1 MSGAVAS
8 APAQGRPSVAAPL
21 GTSWRPLSE
30 GPRPPTRLR
39 ASAATA
45 VRARARADLELVTHL
60 RIGASGRCARKP
72 WIQAACFAAS
82 APELGL
88 AGWLPRLLG
97 TVLCEFPLGECGA
110 CACYEARL
118 FSRRGSSF
126 ERDARPL
133 RRASAVHRSRNL
145 VWTLLTRL
153 RGARLLEFRGGS
165 SPPRRRDARPAL
177 SRISFGLRMEYHSAD
192 CASNRLCARAFY
204 NARAVSLYCVTLSE
218 FAPLQASCLRVW
230 NARKSRPHPKA
241 GALTTSEPRLGGT
254 SGYLVD
260 PASSHML
267 VSKIKPCMSKYKR
280 LVL

>member
-21 GTSWRPLSE
+21 GTSWRPLFE

-118 FSRRGSSF
+118 FSRGGSSF

-153 RGARLLEFRGGS
+153 RGARLLEFRGAS

-192 CASNRLCARAFY
+192 CASNRLCARAFLMLEQCHVY
-204 NARAVSLYCVTLSE
+204 VSHSLSLHHCKLLASGCGTLARA
-218 FAPLQASCLRVW
+218 
-230 NARKSRPHPKA
+230 ARARRRGP
-241 GALTTSEPRLGGT
+241 
-254 SGYLVD
+254 
-260 PASSHML
+260 
-267 VSKIKPCMSKYKR
+267 
-280 LVL
+280 

>member
-1 MSGAVAS
+1 MVSNGLNRKAQNAKPCGCTHIVRLRTHMKCAACINEEMLYLSDWRACVLIAVETTDKE
-8 APAQGRPSVAAPL
+8 L
-21 GTSWRPLSE
+21 E

-153 RGARLLEFRGGS
+153 RGARLLEFRGAS

-204 NARAVSLYCVTLSE
+204 YARAVTFVSHSLSLHHCKLLASGCGTL
-218 FAPLQASCLRVW
+218 
-230 NARKSRPHPKA
+230 ARAAHTRRRGP
-241 GALTTSEPRLGGT
+241 
-254 SGYLVD
+254 
-260 PASSHML
+260 
-267 VSKIKPCMSKYKR
+267 
-280 LVL
+280 

>member
-21 GTSWRPLSE
+21 GTSWRPLFE

-45 VRARARADLELVTHL
+45 VRARARADRELVTHL

-88 AGWLPRLLG
+88 AGWLPRRLG

-118 FSRRGSSF
+118 FSRGGSSF

-153 RGARLLEFRGGS
+153 RGARLLEFRGAS

-192 CASNRLCARAFY
+192 CASNRLCARALICPSSDI
-204 NARAVSLYCVTLSE
+204 RVTLSE
-218 FAPLQASCLRVW
+218 FAPLQASCLRVR
-230 NARKSRPHPKA
+230 NARKSRPRPKA
-241 GALTTSEPRLGGT
+241 GALTTSEPCARSDVGLPG
-254 SGYLVD
+254 
-260 PASSHML
+260 
-267 VSKIKPCMSKYKR
+267 
-280 LVL
+280 

>member
-1 MSGAVAS
+1 MGSGAVAS

-21 GTSWRPLSE
+21 GTSWRPLFE

-45 VRARARADLELVTHL
+45 VRARARADRELVTHL

-153 RGARLLEFRGGS
+153 RGARLLEFRGAS

-192 CASNRLCARAFY
+192 CASNRLCARAPS
-204 NARAVSLYCVTLSE
+204 ARAVTFLSHSLSLHHCKLLASGCGTLE
-218 FAPLQASCLRVW
+218 RAAHTRRRGP
-230 NARKSRPHPKA
+230 
-241 GALTTSEPRLGGT
+241 
-254 SGYLVD
+254 
-260 PASSHML
+260 
-267 VSKIKPCMSKYKR
+267 
-280 LVL
+280 

>member
-1 MSGAVAS
+1 MGSGAVAS

-118 FSRRGSSF
+118 FSRGGSSF

-153 RGARLLEFRGGS
+153 RGKASGVPWRVLSSATAR
-165 SPPRRRDARPAL
+165 
-177 SRISFGLRMEYHSAD
+177 
-192 CASNRLCARAFY
+192 CAAGPEPYFIRTENG
-204 NARAVSLYCVTLSE
+204 VSLGRLRKQSALYSSTLVPE
-218 FAPLQASCLRVW
+218 Q
-230 NARKSRPHPKA
+230 
-241 GALTTSEPRLGGT
+241 
-254 SGYLVD
+254 
-260 PASSHML
+260 
-267 VSKIKPCMSKYKR
+267 
-280 LVL
+280 

>member
-1 MSGAVAS
+1 MPRPSSTVSGAVAS

-45 VRARARADLELVTHL
+45 VRARARADRELVTHL

-118 FSRRGSSF
+118 FSRGGSSF

-153 RGARLLEFRGGS
+153 RGARLLEFRGAS

-192 CASNRLCARAFY
+192 CASNRLCARAF
-204 NARAVSLYCVTLSE
+204 LMPE
-218 FAPLQASCLRVW
+218 Q
-230 NARKSRPHPKA
+230 
-241 GALTTSEPRLGGT
+241 
-254 SGYLVD
+254 
-260 PASSHML
+260 
-267 VSKIKPCMSKYKR
+267 
-280 LVL
+280 

>member
-1 MSGAVAS
+1 MADRYAVFPPRALRAEQSPRRRRKAGRRSLLLSGRL
-8 APAQGRPSVAAPL
+8 GGPSL
-21 GTSWRPLSE
+21 E

-118 FSRRGSSF
+118 FSRGGSSF

-153 RGARLLEFRGGS
+153 RGARLLEFRGAS

-192 CASNRLCARAFY
+192 CASNRLCARAPS
-204 NARAVSLYCVTLSE
+204 ARAVSLFVSHSLSLHHCKLLASGCGTL
-218 FAPLQASCLRVW
+218 
-230 NARKSRPHPKA
+230 ARAARARRRGP
-241 GALTTSEPRLGGT
+241 
-254 SGYLVD
+254 
-260 PASSHML
+260 
-267 VSKIKPCMSKYKR
+267 
-280 LVL
+280 

>member
-118 FSRRGSSF
+118 FSRGGSSF

-153 RGARLLEFRGGS
+153 RGARLLEFRGAS

-204 NARAVSLYCVTLSE
+204 YARAVSRLRVTLSE
-218 FAPLQASCLRVW
+218 FAPLQASCLRGCRRS
-230 NARKSRPHPKA
+230 NPDARAKA
-241 GALTTSEPRLGGT
+241 GALTTSEPCARSDVGLPG
-254 SGYLVD
+254 
-260 PASSHML
+260 
-267 VSKIKPCMSKYKR
+267 
-280 LVL
+280 

>member
-21 GTSWRPLSE
+21 GTSWRPLFE

-45 VRARARADLELVTHL
+45 VRARARADRELVTHL

-88 AGWLPRLLG
+88 AGWLPRRLG

-118 FSRRGSSF
+118 FSRGGSSF

-153 RGARLLEFRGGS
+153 RGARLLEFRGVS
-165 SPPRRRDARPAL
+165 SSATARCAAGPEPYFIRTENGVSLGRLRKQSALCSSIRD
-177 SRISFGLRMEYHSAD
+177 
-192 CASNRLCARAFY
+192 
-204 NARAVSLYCVTLSE
+204 ARAVSRFRVTLSE
-218 FAPLQASCLRVW
+218 FAPLQASCLRVR

-241 GALTTSEPRLGGT
+241 GALTTSEPSVRSDVGLPG
-254 SGYLVD
+254 
-260 PASSHML
+260 
-267 VSKIKPCMSKYKR
+267 
-280 LVL
+280 

>member
-1 MSGAVAS
+1 M
-8 APAQGRPSVAAPL
+8 
-21 GTSWRPLSE
+21 
-30 GPRPPTRLR
+30 
-39 ASAATA
+39 
-45 VRARARADLELVTHL
+45 VT
-60 RIGASGRCARKP
+60 
-72 WIQAACFAAS
+72 QT
-82 APELGL
+82 
-88 AGWLPRLLG
+88 LG

-118 FSRRGSSF
+118 FSRGGSSF

-153 RGARLLEFRGGS
+153 RGARLLEFRGAS

-204 NARAVSLYCVTLSE
+204 YARAVSLYCVTLSE

-267 VSKIKPCMSKYKR
+267 VSKIKPCMSKYKH
-280 LVL
+280 LIL

>member
-1 MSGAVAS
+1 MGSGAVAS

-153 RGARLLEFRGGS
+153 RGARLLEFRGAS

-204 NARAVSLYCVTLSE
+204 YARAVSRLRVTLSE
-218 FAPLQASCLRVW
+218 FAPLQASCLRVR
-230 NARKSRPHPKA
+230 NARKSRPRPKA
-241 GALTTSEPRLGGT
+241 GALTTSEPRFGGT

-260 PASSHML
+260 PASSH
-267 VSKIKPCMSKYKR
+267 
-280 LVL
+280 